1 MLQSSVRILCGQPGQ
16 HGNLLRHR
24 LAAEGEVCHL
34 AGRVLHVFQIFDQ
47 LTVFFV
53 LAQGK
58 HFPVHTG
65 GAHPGDL
72 VQQQLPHSVRHI
84 AFASEQDAAAAVHPQ
99 HLAAKAGV
107 HKAFVI
113 QAAVQRR
120 HPAHDAAEHKVVQRL
135 GAQIVRRQRLFL
147 KAYAE
152 AGLGNRHGQRFFRGG
167 KGHGLRG
174 PQPLHLFCRAGLH
187 QAVPLAGGKDLL
199 HGGVASRSQ
208 HHIARGIKGLAAVV
222 QHGGRDLGN
231 ALHRARDIAADGV
244 AVVQALEQAGDEP
257 PVRAVIVHFD
267 FLPDDAL
274 LLGDGLLG
282 KVGVAY
288 HAQQH
293 VQAFVQLLGG
303 GEQVAGA
310 VKAGKGVGVGTGLC
324 VLGKGIAVLVL
335 EHFVLQKMRHARR
348 QMHRLPVQAEI
359 PVDGAELCGI
369 DHMGAGIARH
379 GAHQHRQAGGQ
390 SLPLVGHGLFQQ
402 GLVILRHGQHPP
414 L

>member
-1 MLQSSVRILCGQPGQ
+1 M
-16 HGNLLRHR
+16 
-24 LAAEGEVCHL
+24 
-34 AGRVLHVFQIFDQ
+34 
-47 LTVFFV
+47 
-53 LAQGK
+53 
-58 HFPVHTG
+58 
-65 GAHPGDL
+65 
-72 VQQQLPHSVRHI
+72 
-84 AFASEQDAAAAVHPQ
+84 
-99 HLAAKAGV
+99 
-107 HKAFVI
+107 
-113 QAAVQRR
+113 
-120 HPAHDAAEHKVVQRL
+120 
-135 GAQIVRRQRLFL
+135 
-147 KAYAE
+147 
-152 AGLGNRHGQRFFRGG
+152 
-167 KGHGLRG
+167 
-174 PQPLHLFCRAGLH
+174 
-187 QAVPLAGGKDLL
+187 PLAGSQDLL
-199 HGGVASRSQ
+199 HGGVAGRSQ

-231 ALHRARDIAADGV
+231 AFHRARDVAADGV

-310 VKAGKGVGVGTGLC
+310 VKAGKCVGVGTGLC
-324 VLGKGIAVLVL
+324 VLGKGIAVLVF
-335 EHFVLQKMRHARR
+335 EHFVLQKMRHTRR

-359 PVDGAELCGI
+359 PVDGAELGGI

-390 SLPLVGHGLFQQ
+390 GLPLVGHGLFQQ